1 MKCLFITQEYAPLFA
16 EGGLGLASSALPT
29 ALQRRHGIEHD
40 LVLPYYPW
48 LVERH
53 GLRTEEVCRLPETE
67 VAGRRASAT
76 VLRMR
81 DPGAPCTIYLV
92 RSDAWYDRG
101 AIYCDDD
108 YHPFADEAERA
119 AFFGHCVAEWVERD
133 GRTYDLVHANDWQ
146 SGAALAGLRARDPG
160 LPTLLTVH
168 NGMYQGG
175 LGKDLLD
182 RLALSE
188 DSVRALAAAGGDD
201 PSMLL
206 LGLLHAD
213 TVATCS
219 PGYAREM
226 TTAFAGTPVGTALA
240 SARTRGIVF
249 GVDAG
254 VWDASAAGRPTVP
267 FGPHTAEDGKR
278 RNKATLQRRMGLRV
292 DGDVP
297 VLGVC
302 SRLVPEKGTDL
313 LLAGIAPLLRTGE
326 VQLALAGPATVELRP
341 LLRKMVE
348 ESARSVAYIPRFD
361 QDVAWLIY
369 AGSDFT
375 VMPSRTEPCGLN
387 QLISYRYGT
396 LPLVS
401 PVGGLSDTVTDL
413 RTDPER
419 GSGMFIP
426 EPTPEGVRGTVL
438 DAVRWR
444 AERPG
449 ELAAARR
456 RVMLQDWSWGST
468 ADGFARLY
476 RETAARRGRL
486 VSLAAE

>member
-1 MKCLFITQEYAPLFA
+1 MKSLFITQEYAPLFA
-16 EGGLGLASSALPT
+16 EGGLGLASSALPA

-53 GLRTEEVCRLPETE
+53 GLRTEEVCRIPEIE
-67 VAGRRASAT
+67 VADRRASAT
-76 VLRMR
+76 ILRLR
-81 DPGAPCTIYLV
+81 DHDAPCTIHLV
-92 RSDAWYDRG
+92 RCDAWYDRG

-146 SGAALAGLRARDPG
+146 SGAALAGLRARDPE

-168 NGMYQGG
+168 NGMYQGR
-175 LGKDLLD
+175 LKEHSLD
-182 RLALSE
+182 RLALSD
-188 DSVRALAAAGGDD
+188 DSVRILAAAGGDD

-226 TTAFAGTPVGTALA
+226 ATAFAGTPVGAALA

-249 GVDAG
+249 GVDAD
-254 VWDASAAGRPTVP
+254 VWDSAAAGRLTVP
-267 FGPHTAEDGKR
+267 FGPHSAEDGKR
-278 RNKATLQRRMGLRV
+278 RNKAALQRRTGLRV

-313 LLAGIAPLLRTGE
+313 LLEGLAPLLREGE
-326 VQLALAGPATVELRP
+326 VQLALAGPAAVELRP
-341 LLRKMVE
+341 LLRRVVE
-348 ESARSVAYIPRFD
+348 ESAGSVAYLPEFD
-361 QDVAWLIY
+361 QDWAWLIY

-413 RTDPER
+413 RTDPGR

-426 EPTPEGVRGTVL
+426 ELTPESVRGTVL
-438 DAVRWR
+438 DAMRWR
-444 AERPG
+444 AGQPG
-449 ELAAARR
+449 ELAAARQ
-456 RVMLQDWSWGST
+456 RVMRQDWSWGNT
-468 ADGFARLY
+468 ADGFAQLY

-486 VSLAAE
+486 VSSAAE